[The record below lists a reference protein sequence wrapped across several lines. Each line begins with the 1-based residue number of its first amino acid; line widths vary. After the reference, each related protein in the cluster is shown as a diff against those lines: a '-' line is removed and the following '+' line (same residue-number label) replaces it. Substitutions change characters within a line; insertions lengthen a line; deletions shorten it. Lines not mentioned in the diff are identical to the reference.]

1 MKAKYLFCFL
11 LSFSLLGYGQ
21 TSIKNNYDIKK
32 NRLLIKATAMYIHSV
47 NQGFIDMDSAVI
59 LACTANKFPVSMS
72 FDEGYNDGSYL
83 PGGKMVDENNIDTAK
98 DILKQLKKTD
108 KIRLLLHLGSHYLFK
123 TGEKKEDLQQSLF
136 FIQQAIELSNAMG
149 IPKWKQQSNILLG
162 KYYVQ
167 ANNPVES
174 KKIFAKVVSESRN
187 FNDRKSLAEALSN
200 QGTYLS
206 LDDPDKEKALS
217 ESMILYR
224 SVGEK
229 ELEIELLMKLLTV
242 HFWKGNIDLAEKEL
256 LQASALQKKIGFKH
270 LHYTSAPLAFI
281 YSVKYN
287 LNKSLFYSINS
298 IETMEATNDMICAD
312 NFYLRLGNIYEK
324 MGHTKE
330 ALELYKK
337 SFDVGTKN
345 INSGSW
351 YKSFPL
357 TIQLFIKDKRYKE
370 ALDYLKKADTYPPN
384 TAIDIFYL
392 SQTRASLYEKIGNN
406 VLAEKYYLEMARN
419 AENMMSTRTSRNV
432 AIGYSQVSLFYAKT
446 GKPDQAKFYADK
458 ALDVSKKTNQNFTI
472 QELDLSLFKIDSLKG
487 NYLSAIGHYQDYN
500 KVNDS
505 LYNVSKNREIEE
517 LKIQYETLKKE
528 DNIKTLEMQSK
539 LQQSKLHRSR
549 LLINL
554 SIGSILLL
562 VVIIGLL
569 YNSYKVKQKNNKELM
584 IKENEISQQNIKL
597 QHLLEDKEWL
607 IKEIHHRVKNN
618 LQTVISLLNS
628 QSAYIDDDLALSTI
642 KNSQHRIH
650 AMSLIHQKLYM
661 SENISTINMP
671 IYINELVEY
680 LKDSFNLK
688 QNIRFK
694 INIDEIE
701 LDVSQAIPLGLIINE
716 AVTNSIKYAFPDNS
730 QGIISISLI
739 TKDTDHYLLT
749 IADNG
754 TGIMLDPDKKTKNSF
769 GMSLIRG
776 LSDDLDGKFSIEN
789 SNGTLLQLSFEK
801 NEQTRKH
808 TI

>member
-47 NQGFIDMDSAVI
+47 NQGFIDMDSAVV

-136 FIQQAIELSNAMG
+136 FIQQAIELSNAIG

-446 GKPDQAKFYADK
+446 GKPDQAKLYADK